1 MEVGQRREYAVG
13 KMKSITALC
22 GALLALGTCGIAGA
36 VDIAEGISLNGDLTV
51 RSESMVR
58 NSDWGAGDAHHGRM
72 RLRVGLGFDIDEH
85 WSGAV
90 RFSTGRSGTSTFQ
103 DLDAMNDECELFI
116 DRAYI
121 SYKTDVPK
129 PIRITAGRNPNPYLS
144 SGMVWDSDYNPDGL
158 CEKIEFP
165 FTKGSFLLNL
175 GQHVVSEDANSDYR
189 VVFYGIQPGVKL
201 PLGKVTLTVATA
213 LYSFHHVR
221 GEGDVPA
228 GEENYTLM
236 DLYAKMTTKV
246 ADSVPFAAWIHG
258 LQNTE
263 ASDDD
268 TGFAI
273 GISAGSDKELGKVKG
288 KLEYYQI
295 QQNAIWID
303 LGDSTFSSGLR
314 SEDMSGFIASV
325 SVGLGPRVKTSLTW
339 MYKDSDDDG
348 AHEDRILLDLMV
360 TF

>member
-1 MEVGQRREYAVG
+1 MGGRKA
-13 KMKSITALC
+13 IAALC
-22 GALLALGTCGIAGA
+22 GAILVLGAYGIAA
-36 VDIAEGISLNGDLTV
+36 AAEIAEGIVLNGDLTV
-51 RSESMVR
+51 RNESMLH
-58 NSDWGAGDAHHGRM
+58 NSDWGTGDVHHGRM
-72 RLRVGLGFDIDEH
+72 RFRAGLGFEIDDH

-90 RFSTGRSGTSTFQ
+90 RVSTGRSSTAPFQ
-103 DLDAMNDECELFI
+103 DLDALNDECELFI

-121 SYKTDVPK
+121 QYETEAPK
-129 PIRITAGRNPNPYLS
+129 PIQITTGRTPNPYLS

-165 FTKGSFLLNL
+165 FTKGTFLLNL
-175 GQHVVSEDANSDYR
+175 GQHVLSEDARSDYR
-189 VVFYGIQPGVKL
+189 VVFYGVQTGVKF
-201 PLGKVTLTVATA
+201 PIDKITLTVATS

-221 GEGDVPA
+221 DEGSVPA

-236 DLYAKMTTKV
+236 DLYAKMTTKIS
-246 ADSVPFAAWIHG
+246 DSVPFAAWIHG

-273 GISAGSDKELGKVKG
+273 GVSAGSDKEFGKVKG
-288 KLEYYQI
+288 KLEYYSL

-314 SEDMSGFIASV
+314 NENMSGLIAGV
-325 SVGLGPRVKTSLTW
+325 SVGLGPRMKTSLLW
-339 MYKDSDDDG
+339 FYKDSDDDG

-360 TF
+360 KF